1 MNKPL
6 KHRKDSRD
14 LHGDPLDMGSN
25 PSMPKAREVIQDAQK
40 GGQLSGQERKMLNF
54 LLAVAYP
61 NLATAQRH
69 YVTTV
74 DLRAYLGSHES
85 NDRIRAIFR
94 KLGRIIP
101 DVSFIDTTGEEME
114 TFGGLVFGKMPKG
127 EGIISYFFHLDL
139 LPLLNRPAVFAR
151 IKLAILGQ
159 FVSKYAPM
167 LYENLEL
174 YANREI
180 KVWDIAVDDFRS
192 LLGIGDKLKI
202 FTELRKYVLSPA
214 LAEIND
220 KADFTVV
227 VEEIRAK
234 RGTGRKVERLIFT
247 IAIKPEREAE
257 EAELRHKL
265 KGAEGQPKPDKVR
278 DPYTVDAFDGRTD
291 RERGGIPLLKLET
304 LEQARA
310 LFDDWG
316 RERPDIERLE
326 REWRIYEATKMETVR
341 DTHKAFLGWVKKWKE
356 NRTKA
361 IRKNDCDY

>member
-1 MNKPL
+1 
-6 KHRKDSRD
+6 
-14 LHGDPLDMGSN
+14 MGSN
-25 PSMPKAREVIQDAQK
+25 PSVPKSREVIQDPQK

-61 NLATAQRH
+61 NLTTAQRH
-69 YVTTV
+69 CVTTADV
-74 DLRAYLGSHES
+74 RAYLGSHES

-94 KLGRIIP
+94 KLGHIIP
-101 DVSFIDTTGEEME
+101 DVSFIDTNGEEME

-139 LPLLNRPAVFAR
+139 LPLLSRPAVFAR

-174 YANREI
+174 YANRDF
-180 KVWDIAVDDFRS
+180 KVWDIAVDELRS
-192 LLGIGDKLKI
+192 LLGIGDKMII
-202 FTELRKYVLSPA
+202 FTEFRKRVLSPA

-220 KADFTVV
+220 KADFTVTL
-227 VEEIRAK
+227 EEVRAK

-247 IAIKPEREAE
+247 VTIKPEREAE

-265 KGAEGQPKPDKVR
+265 KGAEGQPKPDKAR
-278 DPYTVDAFDGRTD
+278 DADTVDAFDGRTD
-291 RERGGIPLLKLET
+291 RERGGVPMLKLET
-304 LEQARA
+304 IEQARA

-316 RERPDIERLE
+316 RERPDVDQLE
-326 REWRIYEATKMETVR
+326 RDWRSYETTKTERVR
-341 DTHKAFLGWVKKWKE
+341 NADKAFLGWLKRWKE
-356 NRTKA
+356 NR
-361 IRKNDCDY
+361 RKSITND